1 MRHACFF
8 SEGAEQR
15 IKKKMALEIT
25 SVMTEIEFIH
35 LLLPPLNLRRN
46 LEQNLLDHNPKCKD
60 CKCHSAYVK
69 HRSGSVFDKSSDE
82 EMSEIRTCDESYPV
96 RTKQT
101 NKESS
106 QQQIK

>member
-1 MRHACFF
+1 MRHARTFF
-8 SEGAEQR
+8 AKAPSKGF
-15 IKKKMALEIT
+15 KKVALEIT

-46 LEQNLLDHNPKCKD
+46 LEQNLLDHDSKCKD
-60 CKCHSAYVK
+60 CECHSAYVK

-82 EMSEIRTCDESYPV
+82 VMSEIRTCDESYPV

-101 NKESS
+101 KESS

>member
-1 MRHACFF
+1 MLFLAKIVLCRATRARFF
-8 SEGAEQR
+8 FAKAPR
-15 IKKKMALEIT
+15 IGLKKNG
-25 SVMTEIEFIH
+25 VRNY
-35 LLLPPLNLRRN
+35 LPDDRN
-46 LEQNLLDHNPKCKD
+46 RI
-60 CKCHSAYVK
+60 Y
-69 HRSGSVFDKSSDE
+69 SSPVASSE

>member
-1 MRHACFF
+1 
-8 SEGAEQR
+8 
-15 IKKKMALEIT
+15 MALEIT

-46 LEQNLLDHNPKCKD
+46 IEQNLLDHDSKCKD
-60 CKCHSAYVK
+60 CECHSAYVK

-82 EMSEIRTCDESYPV
+82 VMSEIRTCDESYPV

-101 NKESS
+101 KESS

>member
-46 LEQNLLDHNPKCKD
+46 LEQNLLDHNPK
-60 CKCHSAYVK
+60 
-69 HRSGSVFDKSSDE
+69 
-82 EMSEIRTCDESYPV
+82 
-96 RTKQT
+96 
-101 NKESS
+101 
-106 QQQIK
+106 

>member
-1 MRHACFF
+1 MRHARTFF
-8 SEGAEQR
+8 AKTPSKGF
-15 IKKKMALEIT
+15 KKVALEIT

-46 LEQNLLDHNPKCKD
+46 LEQNLLDHDSKCKD
-60 CKCHSAYVK
+60 CECHSAYVK

-82 EMSEIRTCDESYPV
+82 VMSEIRTCDESYPV

-101 NKESS
+101 KESS

>member
-1 MRHACFF
+1 MRHARTFF
-8 SEGAEQR
+8 AKAPSKGF
-15 IKKKMALEIT
+15 KKVALEIT
-25 SVMTEIEFIH
+25 SVMTEIEYIH

-46 LEQNLLDHNPKCKD
+46 LEQNLLDHDSKCKD
-60 CKCHSAYVK
+60 CECHSAYVK

-82 EMSEIRTCDESYPV
+82 VMSEIRTCDESYPV

-101 NKESS
+101 KESS

>member
-1 MRHACFF
+1 MRHARTFF
-8 SEGAEQR
+8 AKAPSKGF
-15 IKKKMALEIT
+15 KKVALEIT

-46 LEQNLLDHNPKCKD
+46 LEQNLLDHDSKCKN
-60 CKCHSAYVK
+60 CECHSAYVK

-82 EMSEIRTCDESYPV
+82 VMSEIRTCDESYPV

-101 NKESS
+101 KESS